1 MHWEGLSQNEES
13 DSEISDIDSDF
24 FDEADYTVDKLIE
37 HIQLNWK
44 SNVKKNLSISVKIN
58 SAYNNSN
65 ERNYKIRT

>member
-1 MHWEGLSQNEES
+1 VHWEGLSQNEES